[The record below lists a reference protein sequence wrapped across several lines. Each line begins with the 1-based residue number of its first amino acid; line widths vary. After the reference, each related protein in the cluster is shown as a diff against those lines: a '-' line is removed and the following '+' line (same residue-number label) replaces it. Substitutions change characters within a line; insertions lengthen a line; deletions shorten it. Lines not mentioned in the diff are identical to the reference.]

1 LLLGVAVRPAVTALH
16 LANEPNPPVSP
27 STAKRILNHASG
39 VIAGN
44 EHLTIKNMAELLCS
58 QQDINNMVHVTAF
71 GLISTV
77 HKHDQENAEQLER
90 ASLNNRLLAHRL
102 AEREAEIL

>member
-1 LLLGVAVRPAVTALH
+1 
-16 LANEPNPPVSP
+16 
-27 STAKRILNHASG
+27 
-39 VIAGN
+39 
-44 EHLTIKNMAELLCS
+44 
-58 QQDINNMVHVTAF
+58 MVHVTAF